1 MTNID
6 ERSRRALYERLE
18 DTIGAEGADTLMSM
32 LPRVGWADVAT
43 TRDLDSLRIAT
54 THDLDRLGAELH
66 RDMALL
72 GSDLR
77 GEMSQLRDEL
87 RGDMSSLRDELRGE
101 MTELRDD
108 LRGEMHQL
116 RDELRTEATAIRI
129 ELHDGL
135 RDTTRTLFLGML
147 TCMLTMTGLFLTA
160 LTLTR

>member
-6 ERSRRALYERLE
+6 ERSRRTLYERLE
-18 DTIGAEGADTLMSM
+18 ETIGAEGADTLMSM
-32 LPRVGWADVAT
+32 LPPVGWADVAT

-54 THDLDRLGAELH
+54 THDIDRLGAEL
-66 RDMALL
+66 RSEMALL
-72 GSDLR
+72 GSGMRREMIELRDEMR
-77 GEMSQLRDEL
+77 GEMSQLRDEV
-87 RGDMSSLRDELRGE
+87 RGEINQLRDEMRGQ
-101 MTELRDD
+101 MTELRD
-108 LRGEMHQL
+108 EV
-116 RDELRTEATAIRI
+116 RTEVTAIRI

>member
-6 ERSRRALYERLE
+6 ERSRRTLYERLE

-32 LPRVGWADVAT
+32 LPPVGWADVAT

-54 THDLDRLGAELH
+54 THDIDRLGAELR

-87 RGDMSSLRDELRGE
+87 RGEMSQLRDELRGE
-101 MTELRDD
+101 MS
-108 LRGEMHQL
+108 QL
-116 RDELRTEATAIRI
+116 RDELR
-129 ELHDGL
+129 G
-135 RDTTRTLFLGML
+135 RDDRAARRPARGDAP
-147 TCMLTMTGLFLTA
+147 GA
-160 LTLTR
+160 R

>member
-1 MTNID
+1 
-6 ERSRRALYERLE
+6 
-18 DTIGAEGADTLMSM
+18 
-32 LPRVGWADVAT
+32 
-43 TRDLDSLRIAT
+43 
-54 THDLDRLGAELH
+54 
-66 RDMALL
+66 
-72 GSDLR
+72 
-77 GEMSQLRDEL
+77 
-87 RGDMSSLRDELRGE
+87 

-108 LRGEMHQL
+108 LRGEMHQV